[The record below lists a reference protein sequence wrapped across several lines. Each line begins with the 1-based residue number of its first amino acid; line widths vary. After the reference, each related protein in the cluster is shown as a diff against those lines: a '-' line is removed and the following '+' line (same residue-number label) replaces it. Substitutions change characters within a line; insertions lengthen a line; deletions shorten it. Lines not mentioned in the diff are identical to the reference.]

1 MSVHLETFSKWEIE
15 IIFFI
20 ELRRTLDVNQLY
32 ANEEKEEEKEDNNN

>member
-1 MSVHLETFSKWEIE
+1 MSVHLETFSKWEIK